1 MKKTILFILLM
12 LAGASLS
19 FAQQRVTGKV
29 TSKDDGKPVA
39 FATVTAKGT
48 TAVATTND
56 NGEYTINVP
65 EGSTTLTVSFIGMTS
80 QDVNIAGRSIIDVV
94 LESEGEML
102 TESVVTAMGIKK
114 EKKALGY
121 TVSDINSE
129 ELMKNK
135 QTNVINSLAGKI
147 PGVNITQSG
156 GAAGAGS
163 SITIRG
169 GNSASESRDNQPLF
183 VVDGIV
189 FDNTTSNTGNS
200 GTDGMT
206 TSATTFSNRVM
217 DINPEDIESMSVL
230 KGAAAAALY
239 GSRAA
244 DGVVIITTKK
254 GSEGA
259 LTVNLSSKY
268 TYAWVNKLP
277 DQQSTYGRGYYNE
290 TGNFN
295 DFTPDMYSWGKP
307 INDPVYDR
315 VVNGATIGARA
326 YDNVED
332 FFQGSSIFDN
342 SVSVSG
348 GTQHG
353 TFYVSASN
361 FNQEGIVPGTDYKKN
376 TFRLNAEQKYGIV
389 TVGANASYSQSNSR
403 KTLTSTG
410 LYNQGGTGAMYS
422 LYTWPRN
429 DDLTYWLNP
438 DGTKYRLYQDKQDM
452 EDDRENPYWIINR
465 NTIKDATYRFN
476 GGGNVNIKLADWWD
490 VTGRAGIDRYNLD
503 SYTYQAPGAALKTM
517 YQNGTLSKGD
527 ITFQYVTAQFLSNM
541 QKRFGDFDLGL
552 LLGTSTEDTKRL
564 RQSHWGYDFLSEGT
578 ISFANISPDKQRFT
592 DNTTRKRLVGV
603 FGEFRASYKSLAYV
617 TVTGRNDW
625 SSTLPVD
632 NRSYFYPSV
641 SGSFV
646 FTELLPKNDIVSFG
660 KIRGSWARVGKDADP
675 YSLNTYLR
683 PVATLNNGVYGAG
696 DQWTGGSPNLKPEIQ
711 DSWEVGLEMRFLGG
725 RLSFDYTYYNKKTK
739 NQICAP
745 RLGQSTGYIFLTL
758 NGGSV
763 TGEGMELAITGKPI
777 VTKDFQW
784 ESSLNLSGNRTRL
797 GDFVDGVAI
806 FYVTDAQ
813 QGGAKAGSVPN
824 GGYFYGL
831 TGDKFV
837 TEKDQSGVERNIID
851 PETGLY
857 KRTNE
862 ETNILANR
870 EPKVVGR
877 FNNSFTYKNLNL
889 SFLWDFRIGGAVYN
903 GTERSLMLHG
913 MSPNTVSRDAV
924 SFTGVVNT
932 GTTASPVWEEQTVTY
947 EADKTY
953 TVNKKQR
960 SGRYMIQEYYKNE
973 ARNAHN
979 FITDTNWLRLRS
991 ISLSYN
997 FKDLLKNQKV
1007 VKGLTATVS
1016 GNNLILITNYKGM
1029 DPEVTSAG
1037 AGTGGSGSMGMDY
1050 CGVPATASVSFGINV
1065 TF

>member
-1 MKKTILFILLM
+1 MKKIILITLL
-12 LAGASLS
+12 LLVGAGLS

-29 TSKDDGKPVA
+29 TSKDDGLPIP

-56 NGEYTINVP
+56 NGEYGINVP
-65 EGSTTLTVSFIGMTS
+65 EGATTLTVSFIGMVS
-80 QDVNIAGRSIIDVV
+80 QDVEIAGRSIVDVV

-121 TVSDINSE
+121 TVSDINSD

-147 PGVNITQSG
+147 PGVNITQSS

-189 FDNTTSNTGNS
+189 FDNTTTNTGNS
-200 GTDGMT
+200 GTDGVT
-206 TSATTFSNRVM
+206 RSATTFSNRVM

-254 GSEGA
+254 GSEGV
-259 LTVNLSSKY
+259 LRVNLSNKY
-268 TYAWVNKLP
+268 TYSWVNRLP
-277 DQQSTYGRGYYNE
+277 DQQGAYGRGYYNE
-290 TGNFN
+290 SGAFSAFTTGLE
-295 DFTPDMYSWGKP
+295 SWGEP
-307 INDPVYDR
+307 IAGTVY
-315 VVNGATIGARA
+315 N
-326 YDNVED
+326 NVED
-332 FFQGSSIFDN
+332 FFQRSNIFDN

-348 GTQHG
+348 GTQNG
-353 TFYVSASN
+353 TFYISASN
-361 FNQEGIVPGTDYKKN
+361 YDQEGIVPGTSYKKN

-389 TVGANASYSQSNSR
+389 TVGANAAYSQANST

-410 LYNQGGTGAMYS
+410 LYGQGGAKNGSSGAMSS
-422 LYTWPRN
+422 LYIWPRS
-429 DDLTYWLNP
+429 DDMAYWLNA
-438 DGTKYRLYQDKQDM
+438 DGTKSRMYKDQQDL
-452 EDDRENPYWIINR
+452 EDDIENPYWIINK
-465 NTIKDATYRFN
+465 NSLKDATYRFN
-476 GGGNVNIKLADWWD
+476 GGANVNVKLTDWWD
-490 VTGRAGIDRYNLD
+490 ITGRAGIDRYNLD
-503 SYTYQAPGAALKTM
+503 SYTYQAPGAALKTS
-517 YQNGTLSKGD
+517 YQKGTLSKGD
-527 ITFQYVTAQFLSNM
+527 ITYQYLTAQFLSNM
-541 QKRFGDFDLGL
+541 QKRFGDFEVGL
-552 LLGTSTEDTKRL
+552 LLGTSTEDTKTL
-564 RQSHWGYDFLSEGT
+564 SQSHWGYRFMSEGT
-578 ISFANISPDKQRFT
+578 IGFKNIPTNQQYFSDAT
-592 DNTTRKRLVGV
+592 VRKRLVGV
-603 FGEFRASYKSLAYV
+603 FGEFRVSYKSLAYL

-625 SSTLPVD
+625 SSTLPVE

-646 FTELLPKNDIVSFG
+646 FTELLPKNDILSFG

-675 YSLNTYLR
+675 YALSTYLW
-683 PVATLNNGVYGAG
+683 PIATLNGGVYGAG
-696 DQWTGGSPNLKPEIQ
+696 DQWTGGSPKLKPEIQ
-711 DSWEVGLEMRFLGG
+711 DSWEVGLEMRFFGG
-725 RLSFDYTYYNKKTK
+725 RLGLDYTYYSKKTK

-784 ESSLNLSGNRTRL
+784 EASLNLSGNRTRL
-797 GDFVDGVAI
+797 GDFVDGVSI

-813 QGGAKAGSVPN
+813 QGGAKAGSEPN

-831 TGDKFV
+831 TGDYFLR
-837 TEKDQSGVERNIID
+837 ENDANGEEMSNGRYIID
-851 PETGLY
+851 PKTGLY
-857 KRTNE
+857 KRTNV
-862 ETNILANR
+862 ETNMLANR
-870 EPKVVGR
+870 EPKMIGG

-889 SFLWDFRIGGAVYN
+889 SFLWDIRVGGAVYN
-903 GTERSLMLHG
+903 GTERTLMMKGL
-913 MSPNTVSRDAV
+913 SANTANRESI
-924 SFTGVVNT
+924 SFSGVVENGSGGYDEKT
-932 GTTASPVWEEQTVTY
+932 ITY
-947 EADKTY
+947 NANETY
-953 TVNKKQR
+953 TIDGKAR

-973 ARNAHN
+973 ARNAYN

-991 ISLSYN
+991 ISVSYN

-1007 VKGLTATVS
+1007 IKGLTATVS
-1016 GNNLILITNYKGM
+1016 ANNLILITNYKGL

-1050 CGVPATASVSFGINV
+1050 LGVPAIAGVSFGVNV